1 MFLELLSFLSSLDTG
16 FNVLSYLTV
25 RAVFA
30 MMTALLITLLLG
42 KWIIGKLQEYQIGQV
57 IRDDGPET
65 HLEKKGTPTMGGVLI
80 FFAFFIS
87 VLIWGDWQNPFLWI
101 VIVTAL
107 LFSSIGFIDD
117 YLKIKKQNSDG
128 LSRRQK
134 LSAQTIST
142 LLICFWLLSLNS
154 KTIGAELLIPF
165 FKDLIIPL
173 NVIGFLII
181 GWFAIVGGSN
191 SVNLTDGLD
200 GLAIM
205 PVIIISGAL
214 GVFAYIGGNY
224 NFSGYLN
231 MPFMPGTGEAFV
243 LCAALIGAG
252 FGFLWF
258 NTYPA
263 EIFMGDTGS
272 LALGA
277 ILAVIAI
284 IVHQEILLILMG
296 GIFVAETL
304 SVIIQ
309 IAYYKR
315 TQKRFFKMA
324 PIHHHFEKKGLKE
337 PKIIV
342 RFWIVTLILVLISLA
357 SIKIRSVS
365 YTHLTLPTN
374 REV

>member
-1 MFLELLSFLSSLDTG
+1 MFLELLSLLSSLDTG

-42 KWIIGKLQEYQIGQV
+42 KWIIGKLQDYQIGQV

-80 FFAFFIS
+80 FFAFFVS
-87 VLIWGDWQNPFLWI
+87 VLIWGDWRNPFLWI

-134 LSAQTIST
+134 ISAQSIST
-142 LLICFWLLSLNS
+142 LFICLWLLSLNS
-154 KTIGAELLIPF
+154 QTIGAELLIPF

-173 NVIGFLII
+173 NALGFLVI

-214 GVFAYIGGNY
+214 AVFAYIGGNY
-224 NFSGYLN
+224 NFSAYLN

-272 LALGA
+272 LSLGA
-277 ILAVIAI
+277 VLAVIAI

-309 IAYYKR
+309 IGYYKR
-315 TQKRFFKMA
+315 TQKRFFLMA

-342 RFWIVTLILVLISLA
+342 RFWIITLILVLISLA
-357 SIKIRSVS
+357 SIKIR
-365 YTHLTLPTN
+365 
-374 REV
+374 

>member
-1 MFLELLSFLSSLDTG
+1 MFLELINFLSSLDTG

-30 MMTALLITLLLG
+30 MMTSLLITLVLG
-42 KWIIGKLQEYQIGQV
+42 KWIISKLEQYEIGQV

-65 HLEKKGTPTMGGVLI
+65 HAEKKGTPTMGGVLI
-80 FFAFFIS
+80 LFAFFTSMI
-87 VLIWGDWQNPFLWI
+87 IWGDWTNPFLWI

-107 LFSSIGFIDD
+107 LFSLIGFVDD

-134 LSAQTIST
+134 IAAQSIST
-142 LLICFWLLSLNS
+142 LLICIWLLSLNS
-154 KTIGAELLIPF
+154 KTIGAELLVPF
-165 FKDLIIPL
+165 FKDLVIPL
-173 NVIGFLII
+173 NAFGFLII

-205 PVIIISGAL
+205 PVILISGAL
-214 GVFAYIGGNY
+214 AVFAYIGGNY
-224 NFSGYLN
+224 NFSAYLN
-231 MPFMPGTGEAFV
+231 MPFMQGTGEVFV
-243 LCAALIGAG
+243 ICAALIGSG

-263 EIFMGDTGS
+263 EIFMGDIGS
-272 LALGA
+272 LSLGA

-304 SVIIQ
+304 SVILQ
-309 IAYYKR
+309 IGYFKR
-315 TQKRFFKMA
+315 TQKRLFLMA
-324 PIHHHFEKKGLKE
+324 PIHHHFEEMGLKE

-357 SIKIRSVS
+357 SIKIR
-365 YTHLTLPTN
+365 
-374 REV
+374 

>member
-1 MFLELLSFLSSLDTG
+1 VFLEILSFLSSLDTG

-30 MMTALLITLLLG
+30 MMTALLITLVLG
-42 KWIIGKLQEYQIGQV
+42 KWIISKLQHYQIGQV
-57 IRDDGPET
+57 IREDGPET
-65 HLEKKGTPTMGGVLI
+65 HLEKQGTPTMGGVLI
-80 FFAFFIS
+80 LFAFFIS
-87 VLIWGDWQNPFLWI
+87 ILIWGDWDNPFLWI

-134 LSAQTIST
+134 IAAQSISAI
-142 LLICFWLLSLNS
+142 LICLWLLSLNS

-173 NVIGFLII
+173 NAIAFLIV
-181 GWFAIVGGSN
+181 GWFALVGSSN

-205 PVIIISGAL
+205 PVILISGAL
-214 GVFAYIGGNY
+214 AVFAYIGGNY

-231 MPFMPGTGEAFV
+231 MPFMPGTGEIFV
-243 LCAALIGAG
+243 ICAALVGAG

-272 LALGA
+272 LSLGA
-277 ILAVIAI
+277 ILGVIAI

-309 IAYYKR
+309 IGYFKR
-315 TQKRFFKMA
+315 TQKRFFLMA
-324 PIHHHFEKKGLKE
+324 PIHHHYEKKGLKE

-342 RFWIVTLILVLISLA
+342 RFWIITLILVLISLA
-357 SIKIRSVS
+357 SIKIR
-365 YTHLTLPTN
+365 
-374 REV
+374 

>member
-1 MFLELLSFLSSLDTG
+1 MFLELISFLSSLDTG
-16 FNVLSYLTV
+16 FIVLSYLTV

-30 MMTALLITLLLG
+30 MMTSLLITLLLG
-42 KWIIGKLQEYQIGQV
+42 KWIISKLQQYQIGQV
-57 IRDDGPET
+57 IRSDGPES
-65 HLEKKGTPTMGGVLI
+65 HRDKEGTPTMGGVLI
-80 FFAFFIS
+80 LFAFFTS
-87 VLIWGDWQNPFLWI
+87 VIIWGDWRNPFLWI

-134 LSAQTIST
+134 ILAQSIST
-142 LLICFWLLSLNS
+142 ILICIWLLSLNS
-154 KTIGAELLIPF
+154 KTIGAEILIPF
-165 FKDLIIPL
+165 FKDLVIPL
-173 NVIGFLII
+173 NAFGFLIV

-205 PVIIISGAL
+205 PVILISGAL
-214 GVFAYIGGNY
+214 AVFAYIGGNY
-224 NFSGYLN
+224 NFSAYLN
-231 MPFMPGTGEAFV
+231 MPFMPGTGEVFV
-243 LCAALIGAG
+243 ICAALIGSG

-263 EIFMGDTGS
+263 EIFMGDIGS
-272 LALGA
+272 LSLGA

-304 SVIIQ
+304 SVILQ
-309 IAYYKR
+309 IGYFKR
-315 TQKRFFKMA
+315 TQKRLFLMA
-324 PIHHHFEKKGLKE
+324 PIHHHFEEMGLKE

-357 SIKIRSVS
+357 SIKIR
-365 YTHLTLPTN
+365 
-374 REV
+374 

>member
-1 MFLELLSFLSSLDTG
+1 MFLEILSFLSSLDTG

-30 MMTALLITLLLG
+30 MMTALLITLVLG
-42 KWIIGKLQEYQIGQV
+42 KWIISKLQHYQIGQV
-57 IRDDGPET
+57 IRNDGPET
-65 HLEKKGTPTMGGVLI
+65 HLEKAGTPTMGGVLI
-80 FFAFFIS
+80 LFAFFIS
-87 VLIWGDWQNPFLWI
+87 VLIWGDWDNPFLWI

-107 LFSSIGFIDD
+107 LFSTIGFIDD

-134 LSAQTIST
+134 ILAQSISAI
-142 LLICFWLLSLNS
+142 LICVWLLSLNS

-173 NVIGFLII
+173 NALAFLIV
-181 GWFAIVGGSN
+181 GWFALVGSSN

-205 PVIIISGAL
+205 PVILISGAL
-214 GVFAYIGGNY
+214 AVFAYIGGNY

-231 MPFMPGTGEAFV
+231 MPFMPGTGEIFV
-243 LCAALIGAG
+243 ICAALVGAG

-272 LALGA
+272 LSLGA
-277 ILAVIAI
+277 ILGVIAI

-309 IAYYKR
+309 IGYFKR
-315 TQKRFFKMA
+315 TQKRFFLMA
-324 PIHHHFEKKGLKE
+324 PIHHHYEKKGLKE

-342 RFWIVTLILVLISLA
+342 RFWIITLILVLISLA
-357 SIKIRSVS
+357 SIKIR
-365 YTHLTLPTN
+365 
-374 REV
+374 

>member
-1 MFLELLSFLSSLDTG
+1 MFLEILSFLSSLDTG

-30 MMTALLITLLLG
+30 MMTALLITLVLG
-42 KWIIGKLQEYQIGQV
+42 KWIISKLQHYQIGQV
-57 IRDDGPET
+57 IREDGPET
-65 HLEKKGTPTMGGVLI
+65 HLEKQGTPTMGGVLI
-80 FFAFFIS
+80 LFAFFIS
-87 VLIWGDWQNPFLWI
+87 ILIWGDWDNPFLWI
-101 VIVTAL
+101 VSITAL

-134 LSAQTIST
+134 IAAQSISAI
-142 LLICFWLLSLNS
+142 LICVWLLSLNS

-173 NVIGFLII
+173 NAIAFLIV
-181 GWFAIVGGSN
+181 GWFALVGSSN

-205 PVIIISGAL
+205 PVILISGAL
-214 GVFAYIGGNY
+214 AVFAYIGGNY

-231 MPFMPGTGEAFV
+231 MPFMPGTGEIFV
-243 LCAALIGAG
+243 ICAALVGAG

-272 LALGA
+272 LSLGA
-277 ILAVIAI
+277 ILGVIAI

-309 IAYYKR
+309 IGYFKR
-315 TQKRFFKMA
+315 TQKRFFLMA
-324 PIHHHFEKKGLKE
+324 PIHHHYEKKGLKE

-342 RFWIVTLILVLISLA
+342 RFWIITLILVLISLA
-357 SIKIRSVS
+357 SIKIR
-365 YTHLTLPTN
+365 
-374 REV
+374 

>member
-1 MFLELLSFLSSLDTG
+1 MFLELISFLSSLDTG

-30 MMTALLITLLLG
+30 MMTSLLITLLLG
-42 KWIIGKLQEYQIGQV
+42 KWIISKLQQYQIGQV
-57 IRDDGPET
+57 IRSDGPES
-65 HLEKKGTPTMGGVLI
+65 HRDKEGTPTMGGVLI
-80 FFAFFIS
+80 LFAFFTS
-87 VLIWGDWQNPFLWI
+87 VIIWGDWRNPFLWI

-134 LSAQTIST
+134 ILAQSIST
-142 LLICFWLLSLNS
+142 ILICIWLLSLDS
-154 KTIGAELLIPF
+154 KTIGAEILIPF
-165 FKDLIIPL
+165 FKDLVIPL
-173 NVIGFLII
+173 NAFGFLIV

-205 PVIIISGAL
+205 PVILISGAL
-214 GVFAYIGGNY
+214 AVFAYIGGNY
-224 NFSGYLN
+224 NFSAYLN
-231 MPFMPGTGEAFV
+231 MPFMQGTGEIFV
-243 LCAALIGAG
+243 ICAALIGSG

-263 EIFMGDTGS
+263 EIFMGDIGS
-272 LALGA
+272 LSLGA

-304 SVIIQ
+304 SVILQ
-309 IAYYKR
+309 IGYFKR
-315 TQKRFFKMA
+315 TQKRLFLMA
-324 PIHHHFEKKGLKE
+324 PIHHHFEEMGLKE

-357 SIKIRSVS
+357 SIKIR
-365 YTHLTLPTN
+365 
-374 REV
+374 

>member
-1 MFLELLSFLSSLDTG
+1 MFLELINFLSSLDTG

-30 MMTALLITLLLG
+30 MMTSLLITLVLG
-42 KWIIGKLQEYQIGQV
+42 KWIISKLEQYEIGQV

-65 HLEKKGTPTMGGVLI
+65 HEEKKGTPTMGGVLI
-80 FFAFFIS
+80 LFAFFTSMI
-87 VLIWGDWQNPFLWI
+87 IWGDWTNPFLWI

-134 LSAQTIST
+134 IAAQSIST
-142 LLICFWLLSLNS
+142 LLICIWLLSLNS
-154 KTIGAELLIPF
+154 KTIGAELLVPF
-165 FKDLIIPL
+165 FKDLVIPL
-173 NVIGFLII
+173 NAFGFLIV

-205 PVIIISGAL
+205 PVILISGAL
-214 GVFAYIGGNY
+214 AVFAYIGGNY
-224 NFSGYLN
+224 NFSAYLN
-231 MPFMPGTGEAFV
+231 MPFMSGTGEIFV
-243 LCAALIGAG
+243 VCAALIGSG

-272 LALGA
+272 LSLGA

-296 GIFVAETL
+296 GIFVAEAL

-309 IAYYKR
+309 IGYYKR

-324 PIHHHFEKKGLKE
+324 PIHHHFEKLGLKE

-357 SIKIRSVS
+357 SIKIR
-365 YTHLTLPTN
+365 
-374 REV
+374 

>member
-1 MFLELLSFLSSLDTG
+1 MFLELISFLSSLDTG

-30 MMTALLITLLLG
+30 MMTSLLITLLLG
-42 KWIIGKLQEYQIGQV
+42 KWIISKLQQYQIGQV
-57 IRDDGPET
+57 IRSDGPES
-65 HLEKKGTPTMGGVLI
+65 HRDKEGTPTMGGVLI
-80 FFAFFIS
+80 LFAFFTGVI
-87 VLIWGDWQNPFLWI
+87 IWGDWRNPFLWI

-117 YLKIKKQNSDG
+117 YLKIKKHNSDG

-134 LSAQTIST
+134 ILAQSIST
-142 LLICFWLLSLNS
+142 ILICIWLLSLNS
-154 KTIGAELLIPF
+154 KTIGAELLVPF
-165 FKDLIIPL
+165 FKDLVIPL
-173 NVIGFLII
+173 NAFGFLIV

-205 PVIIISGAL
+205 PVILISGAL
-214 GVFAYIGGNY
+214 AVFAYIGGNY
-224 NFSGYLN
+224 NFSAYLN
-231 MPFMPGTGEAFV
+231 MPFMPGTGEVFV
-243 LCAALIGAG
+243 ICAALIGSG

-263 EIFMGDTGS
+263 EIFMGDIGS
-272 LALGA
+272 LSLGA

-304 SVIIQ
+304 SVILQ
-309 IAYYKR
+309 IGYFKR
-315 TQKRFFKMA
+315 TQKRLFLMA
-324 PIHHHFEKKGLKE
+324 PIHHHFEEMGLKE

-357 SIKIRSVS
+357 SIKIR
-365 YTHLTLPTN
+365 
-374 REV
+374 

>member
-1 MFLELLSFLSSLDTG
+1 MFLELISFLSSLDSG

-30 MMTALLITLLLG
+30 MMTALLVTLVLG
-42 KWIIGKLQEYQIGQV
+42 KWIISKLQHYQIGQV
-57 IRDDGPET
+57 IRDDGPES

-80 FFAFFIS
+80 LFAFFLS
-87 VLIWGDWQNPFLWI
+87 VIIWGDWNNPFLWI
-101 VIVTAL
+101 VVVTAL
-107 LFSSIGFIDD
+107 LFSSIGFMDD

-134 LSAQTIST
+134 IAAQSISAI
-142 LLICFWLLSLNS
+142 LICIWLISLNS
-154 KTIGAELLIPF
+154 KTIGAELLVPF

-173 NVIGFLII
+173 NIFGFLII
-181 GWFAIVGGSN
+181 GWFAIVGSSN

-205 PVIIISGAL
+205 PVILISGAL
-214 GVFAYIGGNY
+214 AVFAYIGGNY

-231 MPFMPGTGEAFV
+231 MPFMPGTGEVFV

-272 LALGA
+272 LALGGSLGAVGIITKHEIVLA
-277 ILAVIAI
+277 ITGGLFVLEAV
-284 IVHQEILLILMG
+284 
-296 GIFVAETL
+296 
-304 SVIIQ
+304 SVIMQVISFKLTG
-309 IAYYKR
+309 KR
-315 TQKRFFKMA
+315 VFRMA
-324 PIHHHFEKKGLKE
+324 PIHHHFEKKGWPE
-337 PKIIV
+337 STVVI
-342 RFWIVTLILVLISLA
+342 RFWIISIILAMIGLATLKL
-357 SIKIRSVS
+357 R
-365 YTHLTLPTN
+365 
-374 REV
+374 

>member
-42 KWIIGKLQEYQIGQV
+42 KWIIGKLQDYQIGQV

-80 FFAFFIS
+80 FFAFFVS
-87 VLIWGDWQNPFLWI
+87 VLIWGDWRNPFLWI

-134 LSAQTIST
+134 ISAQSIST
-142 LLICFWLLSLNS
+142 LFICLWLLSLNS
-154 KTIGAELLIPF
+154 QTIGAELLIPF

-173 NVIGFLII
+173 NALGFLVI

-214 GVFAYIGGNY
+214 AVFAYIGGNY
-224 NFSGYLN
+224 NFSAYLN

-243 LCAALIGAG
+243 VCAALIGAG

-272 LALGA
+272 LSLVGSLVA
-277 ILAVIAI
+277 IAI
-284 IVHQEILLILMG
+284 IVKHEIVLAIIG
-296 GIFVAETL
+296 GLFVLETV

-309 IAYYKR
+309 VVSFKLTGKR
-315 TQKRFFKMA
+315 IFMMA
-324 PIHHHFEKKGLKE
+324 PIHHHFEQKGWAE
-337 PKIIV
+337 STIV
-342 RFWIVTLILVLISLA
+342 IRFWIIAIILALLGLATLKL
-357 SIKIRSVS
+357 R
-365 YTHLTLPTN
+365 
-374 REV
+374 

>member
-1 MFLELLSFLSSLDTG
+1 MFLELISFLSSLDTG

-30 MMTALLITLLLG
+30 MMTSLLITLLLG
-42 KWIIGKLQEYQIGQV
+42 KWIISKLQQYQIGQV
-57 IRDDGPET
+57 IRSDGPES
-65 HLEKKGTPTMGGVLI
+65 HRDKEGTPTMGGVLI
-80 FFAFFIS
+80 LFAFFTS
-87 VLIWGDWQNPFLWI
+87 VIIWGDWRNPFLWI

-134 LSAQTIST
+134 ILAQSIST
-142 LLICFWLLSLNS
+142 ILICIWLLSLNS
-154 KTIGAELLIPF
+154 KTIGAEILIPF
-165 FKDLIIPL
+165 FKDLVIPL
-173 NVIGFLII
+173 NAFGFLIV

-205 PVIIISGAL
+205 PVILISGAL
-214 GVFAYIGGNY
+214 AVFAYIGGNY
-224 NFSGYLN
+224 NFSAYLN
-231 MPFMPGTGEAFV
+231 MPFMPGTVEVFV
-243 LCAALIGAG
+243 ICAALIGSG

-263 EIFMGDTGS
+263 EIFMGDIGS
-272 LALGA
+272 LSLGA

-304 SVIIQ
+304 SVILQ
-309 IAYYKR
+309 IGYFKR
-315 TQKRFFKMA
+315 TQKRLFLMA
-324 PIHHHFEKKGLKE
+324 PIHHHFEEMGLKE

-357 SIKIRSVS
+357 SIKIR
-365 YTHLTLPTN
+365 
-374 REV
+374 

>member
-1 MFLELLSFLSSLDTG
+1 MFLELLNFLSSLDTG

-30 MMTALLITLLLG
+30 MMTSLLITLVLG
-42 KWIIGKLQEYQIGQV
+42 KWIISKLEQYEIGQV
-57 IRDDGPET
+57 IRDYGPET
-65 HLEKKGTPTMGGVLI
+65 HEEKKGTPTMGGVLI
-80 FFAFFIS
+80 LFAFFTSMI
-87 VLIWGDWQNPFLWI
+87 IWGDWKNPFLWI

-134 LSAQTIST
+134 IALQSIST
-142 LLICFWLLSLNS
+142 ILICIWLLSLNS
-154 KTIGAELLIPF
+154 KTIGAELLVPF
-165 FKDLIIPL
+165 FKDLVIPL
-173 NVIGFLII
+173 NAFGFLIV

-205 PVIIISGAL
+205 PVIIISAAL
-214 GVFAYIGGNY
+214 AVFAYIGGNY
-224 NFSGYLN
+224 NFSAYLN
-231 MPFMPGTGEAFV
+231 MPFMPGTGEIFV
-243 LCAALIGAG
+243 VCAALIGSG

-272 LALGA
+272 LSLGA

-296 GIFVAETL
+296 GIFVAEAL

-309 IAYYKR
+309 IGYYKQ
-315 TQKRFFKMA
+315 TQKRFFRMA
-324 PIHHHFEKKGLKE
+324 PIHHHFEKLGLKE

-357 SIKIRSVS
+357 SIKIR
-365 YTHLTLPTN
+365 
-374 REV
+374 

>member
-1 MFLELLSFLSSLDTG
+1 MFLEILSFLSSLDTG

-30 MMTALLITLLLG
+30 MMTALLITLVLG
-42 KWIIGKLQEYQIGQV
+42 KWIISKLQHYQISQV
-57 IRDDGPET
+57 IRNDGPET
-65 HLEKKGTPTMGGVLI
+65 HLEKAGTPTMGGVLI
-80 FFAFFIS
+80 LFAFFIS
-87 VLIWGDWQNPFLWI
+87 VLIWGDWDNPFLWI

-134 LSAQTIST
+134 IVAQSISAI
-142 LLICFWLLSLNS
+142 LICVWLLSLNS

-173 NVIGFLII
+173 NALAFLII
-181 GWFAIVGGSN
+181 GWFALVGSSN

-205 PVIIISGAL
+205 PVILISGAL
-214 GVFAYIGGNY
+214 AVFAYIGGNY

-231 MPFMPGTGEAFV
+231 MPFMPGTGEIFV
-243 LCAALIGAG
+243 LCAALVGAG

-272 LALGA
+272 LSLGA
-277 ILAVIAI
+277 ILGVIAI

-309 IAYYKR
+309 IGYFKR
-315 TQKRFFKMA
+315 TQKRIFLMA
-324 PIHHHFEKKGLKE
+324 PLHHHYEKKGLKE

-342 RFWIVTLILVLISLA
+342 RFWIITLILVLISLA
-357 SIKIRSVS
+357 SIKIR
-365 YTHLTLPTN
+365 
-374 REV
+374 

>member
-1 MFLELLSFLSSLDTG
+1 MFLELISFLSSLDTG

-30 MMTALLITLLLG
+30 MMTSLLITLLLG
-42 KWIIGKLQEYQIGQV
+42 KWIISKLQQYQIGQV
-57 IRDDGPET
+57 IRSDGPES
-65 HLEKKGTPTMGGVLI
+65 HRDKEGTPTMGGVLI
-80 FFAFFIS
+80 LFAFFTS
-87 VLIWGDWQNPFLWI
+87 VIIWGDWRNPFLWI

-134 LSAQTIST
+134 IAAQSIST
-142 LLICFWLLSLNS
+142 LLICIWLLSLNS
-154 KTIGAELLIPF
+154 KTIGAELLVPF
-165 FKDLIIPL
+165 FKDLVIPL
-173 NVIGFLII
+173 NAFGFLII

-205 PVIIISGAL
+205 PVILISGAL
-214 GVFAYIGGNY
+214 AVFAYIGGNY
-224 NFSGYLN
+224 NFSAYLN
-231 MPFMPGTGEAFV
+231 MPFMPGTGEVFV
-243 LCAALIGAG
+243 ICAALIGSG

-263 EIFMGDTGS
+263 EIFMGDIGS
-272 LALGA
+272 LSLGA

-304 SVIIQ
+304 SVILQ
-309 IAYYKR
+309 IGYFKR
-315 TQKRFFKMA
+315 TQKRLFLMA
-324 PIHHHFEKKGLKE
+324 PIHHHFEEMGLKE

-357 SIKIRSVS
+357 SIKIR
-365 YTHLTLPTN
+365 
-374 REV
+374 

>member
-1 MFLELLSFLSSLDTG
+1 MFLEILSFLSSLDTG

-30 MMTALLITLLLG
+30 MMTALLITLVLG
-42 KWIIGKLQEYQIGQV
+42 KWIISKLQHYQIGQV
-57 IRDDGPET
+57 IRNDGPET
-65 HLEKKGTPTMGGVLI
+65 HLEKAGTPTMGGVLI
-80 FFAFFIS
+80 LFAFFIS
-87 VLIWGDWQNPFLWI
+87 VLIWGDWDNPFLWI

-107 LFSSIGFIDD
+107 LFSAIGFIDD

-134 LSAQTIST
+134 IVAQSISAI
-142 LLICFWLLSLNS
+142 LICVWLLSLNS

-173 NVIGFLII
+173 NALAFLII
-181 GWFAIVGGSN
+181 GWFALVGSSN

-205 PVIIISGAL
+205 PVILISGAL
-214 GVFAYIGGNY
+214 AVFAYIGGNY

-231 MPFMPGTGEAFV
+231 MPFMPGTGEIFV
-243 LCAALIGAG
+243 LCAALVGAG

-272 LALGA
+272 LSLGA
-277 ILAVIAI
+277 ILGVIAI

-309 IAYYKR
+309 IGYFKR
-315 TQKRFFKMA
+315 TQKRIFLMA
-324 PIHHHFEKKGLKE
+324 PLHHHYEKKGLKE

-342 RFWIVTLILVLISLA
+342 RFWIITLILVLISLA
-357 SIKIRSVS
+357 SIKIR
-365 YTHLTLPTN
+365 
-374 REV
+374 

>member
-1 MFLELLSFLSSLDTG
+1 MFLEILSFLSSLDTG

-30 MMTALLITLLLG
+30 MMTALLITLVLG
-42 KWIIGKLQEYQIGQV
+42 KWIISKLQHYQIGQV
-57 IRDDGPET
+57 IREDGPET
-65 HLEKKGTPTMGGVLI
+65 HLEKQGTPTMGGVLI
-80 FFAFFIS
+80 LFAFFIS
-87 VLIWGDWQNPFLWI
+87 ILIWGDWDNSFLWI

-134 LSAQTIST
+134 IAAQSISAI
-142 LLICFWLLSLNS
+142 LICLWLLSLNS

-173 NVIGFLII
+173 NAIAFLIV
-181 GWFAIVGGSN
+181 GWFALVGSSN

-205 PVIIISGAL
+205 PVILISGAL
-214 GVFAYIGGNY
+214 AVFAYIGGNY

-231 MPFMPGTGEAFV
+231 MPFMPGTGEIFV
-243 LCAALIGAG
+243 ICAALVGAG

-272 LALGA
+272 LSLGA
-277 ILAVIAI
+277 ILGVIAI

-309 IAYYKR
+309 IGYFKR
-315 TQKRFFKMA
+315 TQKRFFLMA
-324 PIHHHFEKKGLKE
+324 PIHHHYEKKGLKE

-342 RFWIVTLILVLISLA
+342 RFWIITLILVLISLA
-357 SIKIRSVS
+357 SIKIR
-365 YTHLTLPTN
+365 
-374 REV
+374 

>member
-1 MFLELLSFLSSLDTG
+1 MFLELINFLSSLDTG

-30 MMTALLITLLLG
+30 MMTSLLITLVLG
-42 KWIIGKLQEYQIGQV
+42 KWIISKLEQYEIGQV

-65 HLEKKGTPTMGGVLI
+65 HEEKKGTPTMGGVLI
-80 FFAFFIS
+80 LFAFFTSII
-87 VLIWGDWQNPFLWI
+87 IWGDWTNPFLWI

-134 LSAQTIST
+134 IALQSIST
-142 LLICFWLLSLNS
+142 ILICIWLLSLNS
-154 KTIGAELLIPF
+154 KTIGAELLVPF
-165 FKDLIIPL
+165 FKDLVIPL
-173 NVIGFLII
+173 NAFGFLIV

-205 PVIIISGAL
+205 PVIIISAAL
-214 GVFAYIGGNY
+214 AVFAYIGGNY
-224 NFSGYLN
+224 NFSAYLN
-231 MPFMPGTGEAFV
+231 MPFMPGTGEIFV
-243 LCAALIGAG
+243 VCAALIGSG

-272 LALGA
+272 LSLGA

-296 GIFVAETL
+296 GIFVAEAL

-309 IAYYKR
+309 IGYYKR

-324 PIHHHFEKKGLKE
+324 PIHHHFEKLGLKE

-357 SIKIRSVS
+357 SIKIR
-365 YTHLTLPTN
+365 
-374 REV
+374 

>member
-1 MFLELLSFLSSLDTG
+1 MFLELISFLSSLDTG

-25 RAVFA
+25 RAVFS
-30 MMTALLITLLLG
+30 MMTALLITLVLG
-42 KWIIGKLQEYQIGQV
+42 KWIISKLKQYEIGQV

-65 HLEKKGTPTMGGVLI
+65 HGEKEGTPTMGGVLI
-80 FFAFFIS
+80 LFAFFTS
-87 VLIWGDWQNPFLWI
+87 VIIWGDWKNPYLWI
-101 VIVTAL
+101 VLLTAL

-117 YLKIKKQNSDG
+117 YLKIKKKNSDG

-134 LSAQTIST
+134 IAAQSIST
-142 LLICFWLLSLNS
+142 ILICLWLISLDS
-154 KTIGAELLIPF
+154 KVIGTELLIPF
-165 FKDLIIPL
+165 FKDLVIPL
-173 NVIGFLII
+173 NTLGFLIV

-205 PVIIISGAL
+205 PVILISGAL
-214 GVFAYIGGNY
+214 AVFAYIGGNY
-224 NFSGYLN
+224 NFSAYLN
-231 MPFMPGTGEAFV
+231 MPFMPGTGEVFV
-243 LCAALIGAG
+243 VCAALIGSG

-272 LALGA
+272 LSLGA

-296 GIFVAETL
+296 GVFVAETF

-309 IAYYKR
+309 IGYFKR
-315 TQKRFFKMA
+315 TQEKFFLMA
-324 PIHHHFEKKGLKE
+324 PIHHHFEKMGLKE

-357 SIKIRSVS
+357 SIKIR
-365 YTHLTLPTN
+365 
-374 REV
+374 

>member
-1 MFLELLSFLSSLDTG
+1 MFLELINFLSSLDTG

-30 MMTALLITLLLG
+30 MMTSLLITLVLG
-42 KWIIGKLQEYQIGQV
+42 KWIISKLEQYEIGQV

-65 HLEKKGTPTMGGVLI
+65 HEEKKGTPTMGGVLI
-80 FFAFFIS
+80 LFAFFTSMI
-87 VLIWGDWQNPFLWI
+87 IWGDWKNPFLWI

-134 LSAQTIST
+134 IALQSIST
-142 LLICFWLLSLNS
+142 ILICIWLLSLNS
-154 KTIGAELLIPF
+154 KTIGAELLVPF
-165 FKDLIIPL
+165 FKDLVIPL
-173 NVIGFLII
+173 NAFGFLIV

-205 PVIIISGAL
+205 PVIIISAAL
-214 GVFAYIGGNY
+214 AVFAYIGGNY
-224 NFSGYLN
+224 NFSAYLN
-231 MPFMPGTGEAFV
+231 MPFMPGTGEIFV
-243 LCAALIGAG
+243 ICAALIGSG

-272 LALGA
+272 LSLGA

-296 GIFVAETL
+296 GIFVAEAL

-309 IAYYKR
+309 IGYYKQ
-315 TQKRFFKMA
+315 TQKRFFRMA
-324 PIHHHFEKKGLKE
+324 PIHHHFEKLGLKE

-357 SIKIRSVS
+357 SIKIR
-365 YTHLTLPTN
+365 
-374 REV
+374 